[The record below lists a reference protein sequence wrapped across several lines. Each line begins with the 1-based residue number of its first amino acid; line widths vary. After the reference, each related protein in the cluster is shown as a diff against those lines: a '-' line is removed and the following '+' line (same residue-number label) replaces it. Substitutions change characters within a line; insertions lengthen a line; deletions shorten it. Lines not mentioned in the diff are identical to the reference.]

1 MLYTGKRLKGA
12 EAVEIGLADELAD
25 LADVRTRALELATEI
40 AQSAPLAVQSI
51 RATLRRGLAE
61 AVREAT
67 DHELAEQSR
76 LRQTDDHREGV
87 AATAER
93 RLRGLQGA
101 LSAGISAS

>member
-1 MLYTGKRLKGA
+1 
-12 EAVEIGLADELAD
+12 
-25 LADVRTRALELATEI
+25 
-40 AQSAPLAVQSI
+40 VQSI

-93 RLRGLQGA
+93 RLADFKGR
-101 LSAGISAS
+101 